1 MANIREGRPEKSALS
16 RRCGAGAAARR
27 VAGRGRG
34 AGGCG
39 VSAFKKARRK
49 AAQRACT
56 AARRRERRGSSR
68 GAVAA
73 ARRSARAAALLQHLP
88 HSVPK
93 ALATPLRGDMNSDGS
108 RRKAAPLTSFDP
120 TLGLEDARQ
129 ARARPAGGAAAQR
142 TARPLAV

>member
-1 MANIREGRPEKSALS
+1 
-16 RRCGAGAAARR
+16 

-34 AGGCG
+34 AGGCS
-39 VSAFKKARRK
+39 VAAFKKSK
-49 AAQRACT
+49 AQSSAACLYSR
-56 AARRRERRGSSR
+56 RRRERRGCCR

-73 ARRSARAAALLQHLP
+73 ARRSARAAALLPHLP
-88 HSVPK
+88 HSAPK

-129 ARARPAGGAAAQR
+129 ARARPAGGATAQR
-142 TARPLAV
+142 AARPLAV